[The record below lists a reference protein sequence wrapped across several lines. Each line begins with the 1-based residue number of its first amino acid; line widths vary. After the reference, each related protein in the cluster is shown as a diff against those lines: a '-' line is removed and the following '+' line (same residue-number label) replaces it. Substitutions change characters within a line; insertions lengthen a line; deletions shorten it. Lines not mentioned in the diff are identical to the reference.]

1 MKIHLIAVGKKM
13 PEWINAGYAEFSKR
27 MPPELQINLI
37 EITPS
42 IRNKTTPIEKNI
54 KEEGERIQSAIPANS
69 KLIVLDEKGKNF
81 SSIDLSR
88 KIEGWLPMG
97 QDISLVIGGADGI
110 DPEIKQ
116 QADEKWSLSSF
127 TLPHALVR
135 VVVAEQLYRA
145 WSILQGHPYHRE

>member
-1 MKIHLIAVGKKM
+1 MKVHLIAVGKKM

-42 IRNKTTPIEKNI
+42 TRNKSTPIEKNI

>member
-13 PEWINAGYAEFSKR
+13 PEWINTGYAEFSKR

-42 IRNKTTPIEKNI
+42 VRNKSTPVEKNI
-54 KEEGERIQSAIPANS
+54 KEESERIQSAIPANS
-69 KLIVLDEKGKNF
+69 RLIVLDEKGKNF
-81 SSIDLSR
+81 SSVALSE
-88 KIEGWLPMG
+88 KMESWLPMG
-97 QDISLVIGGADGI
+97 QDISIVIGGADGI
-110 DPEIKQ
+110 DPVIKQ

-135 VVVAEQLYRA
+135 VVVTEQLYRA

>member
-1 MKIHLIAVGKKM
+1 MKIHLIAVGKKI
-13 PEWINAGYAEFSKR
+13 PDWVNSGYAEFSKR

-42 IRNKTTPIEKNI
+42 VRNKSTTIEKNI

-81 SSIDLSR
+81 SSIDLST

-110 DPEIKQ
+110 DPEIKK
-116 QADEKWSLSSF
+116 QANEKWSLSSF

-145 WSILQGHPYHRE
+145 WSILKGHPYHRE

>member
-1 MKIHLIAVGKKM
+1 VKIHLIAVGKKM
-13 PEWINAGYAEFSKR
+13 PEWINTGYAEFSKR
-27 MPPELQINLI
+27 MPSELQINLI

-42 IRNKTTPIEKNI
+42 TRNKSTPIEKNI

-97 QDISLVIGGADGI
+97 QDISLIIGGADGI

>member
-1 MKIHLIAVGKKM
+1 
-13 PEWINAGYAEFSKR
+13 

-42 IRNKTTPIEKNI
+42 TRNKSTPIEKNI

>member
-1 MKIHLIAVGKKM
+1 MKVHLIAVGKKM

-27 MPPELQINLI
+27 MPPEFQINLI

-42 IRNKTTPIEKNI
+42 VRNKTTAIEKNI
-54 KEEGERIQSAIPANS
+54 KEESERIKSALPANS

-81 SSIDLSR
+81 SSIDLS
-88 KIEGWLPMG
+88 KKMEGWLPMG

-116 QADEKWSLSSF
+116 QADEKWSLSSL

-145 WSILQGHPYHRE
+145 WSILKGHPYHRE

>member
-1 MKIHLIAVGKKM
+1 VKIHLIAVGKKM
-13 PEWINAGYAEFSKR
+13 PKWINTGYAEFSKR

-42 IRNKTTPIEKNI
+42 TRNKSTTIEKNI
-54 KEEGERIQSAIPANS
+54 KEEGDRIQSAIPANS

-97 QDISLVIGGADGI
+97 QDIALVIGGADGI

-145 WSILQGHPYHRE
+145 WSILKGHPYHRE

>member
-1 MKIHLIAVGKKM
+1 MKIYLIAVGKKM
-13 PEWINAGYAEFSKR
+13 PEWINTGYSEFSKR

-42 IRNKTTPIEKNI
+42 TRNKSTSIEKNI
-54 KEEGERIQSAIPANS
+54 KEEGERIQSAIPDNS

-81 SSIDLSR
+81 SSIALS
-88 KIEGWLPMG
+88 KEMESWLPMG
-97 QDISLVIGGADGI
+97 QDISIVIGGADGI
-110 DPEIKQ
+110 DPVIKQ
-116 QADEKWSLSSF
+116 QADEKWSLSSL

-145 WSILQGHPYHRE
+145 WSIMKGHPYHRE

>member
-13 PEWINAGYAEFSKR
+13 PDWINTGYSEFSKR

-42 IRNKTTPIEKNI
+42 TRNKSTSIEKNI
-54 KEEGERIQSAIPANS
+54 KEEGERIQSAIPDNS
-69 KLIVLDEKGKNF
+69 KLIVLDEKGKDF
-81 SSIDLSR
+81 SSIALS
-88 KIEGWLPMG
+88 KEMESWLPMG
-97 QDISLVIGGADGI
+97 QDISIVIGGADGI
-110 DPEIKQ
+110 DPVIKQ
-116 QADEKWSLSSF
+116 QADEKWSLSSL

-145 WSILQGHPYHRE
+145 WSIMKGHP

>member
-13 PEWINAGYAEFSKR
+13 PEWINTGYAEFSKR

-42 IRNKTTPIEKNI
+42 VRNKSTPIEKNI
-54 KEEGERIQSAIPANS
+54 KEEGESIQSAIPANS
-69 KLIVLDEKGKNF
+69 KLIVLDEKGKYF
-81 SSIDLSR
+81 SSIDLS
-88 KIEGWLPMG
+88 KKMEGWLPMG
-97 QDISLVIGGADGI
+97 QDISIVIGGTDGI
-110 DPEIKQ
+110 DPMIKQ
-116 QADEKWSLSSF
+116 QADEKWSVSSF

-145 WSILQGHPYHRE
+145 WSIMKGHPYHRE

>member
-13 PEWINAGYAEFSKR
+13 PEWINTGYSEFSKR

-42 IRNKTTPIEKNI
+42 TRNKSTSIEKNI
-54 KEEGERIQSAIPANS
+54 KEEGERIQSAIPDNS
-69 KLIVLDEKGKNF
+69 KLIVLDEKGKDF
-81 SSIDLSR
+81 SSIALS
-88 KIEGWLPMG
+88 KEMESWLPMG
-97 QDISLVIGGADGI
+97 QDISIVIGGADGI
-110 DPEIKQ
+110 DPVIKQ
-116 QADEKWSLSSF
+116 QADEKWSLSSL

-145 WSILQGHPYHRE
+145 WSIMKGHPYHRE